1 MLVRIVRMTFQID
14 KVADF
19 HTIFRQSQPIIRSFP
34 GCLHVELLQDA
45 DNPVIYSTLSHW
57 ENAAALEAY
66 RQSDFFRD
74 TWSKTKILFSDKPIA
89 FSLYPVTIS

>member
-1 MLVRIVRMTFQID
+1 MLVRIVRMTFQTD

-19 HTIFRQSQPIIRSFP
+19 HTIFRKSQPVIRSFP

-45 DNPVIYSTLSHW
+45 SNPHSYSTLSHW

-66 RQSDFFRD
+66 RQSDFFKE
-74 TWSKTKILFSDKPIA
+74 TWSKTKNLFSDKPLA
-89 FSLYPVTIS
+89 FSLHPVTIT